1 VLGAVNRA
9 LGKGSTVV
17 CAAGGLPGELHKLWR
32 CPEPGGYHLEY
43 GYSCM
48 GYEIAGGLGVKM
60 ADPART
66 VAVLVGDG
74 SYLMMNS
81 EIATSVASRHPLLV
95 VLCDNRGFG
104 CIHRLQ
110 RATAGEAH
118 NNLCKNSFPVRAD
131 IDFVAH
137 ARALGADARHANGIA
152 ELESAVAAAKGTSRT
167 TVIVIE
173 TDPEKGT
180 AAGGAWWNV
189 PVAAVSDDAR
199 VRAAHEAWRRAA
211 DEGDA

>member
-1 VLGAVNRA
+1 
-9 LGKGSTVV
+9 
-17 CAAGGLPGELHKLWR
+17 
-32 CPEPGGYHLEY
+32 
-43 GYSCM
+43 M

-81 EIATSVASRHPLLV
+81 ELATSVASGHPLLV

-110 RATAGEAH
+110 RAAAGEPH
-118 NNLCKNSFPVRAD
+118 NNLWKDSYAAEVP

-137 ARALGADARHANGIA
+137 ARALGADAEKAADIA
-152 ELESAVAAAKGTSRT
+152 ALEAAVAKAKGAART
-167 TVIVIE
+167 TVLVIE
-173 TDPEKGT
+173 TDPQSGT

-189 PVAAVSDDAR
+189 PVAEVSGDAR
-199 VRAAHEAWRRAA
+199 VRAARDAWRRAL
-211 DEGDA
+211 DEGKD

>member
-1 VLGAVNRA
+1 
-9 LGKGSTVV
+9 
-17 CAAGGLPGELHKLWR
+17 
-32 CPEPGGYHLEY
+32 
-43 GYSCM
+43 M

-81 EIATSVASRHPLLV
+81 EIATSVASGNPLLI

-110 RATAGEAH
+110 RATAGETH
-118 NNLCKNSFPVRAD
+118 NNLWKDSFPAEAPV
-131 IDFVAH
+131 DFVAH
-137 ARALGADARHANGIA
+137 ARALGADAMAVPDVA
-152 ELESAVAAAKGTSRT
+152 ALESAVTNARNASRT

-173 TDPEKGT
+173 TDPQSGT

-189 PVAAVSDDAR
+189 PVAEVSEDAR
-199 VRAAHEAWRRAA
+199 VRAAHESWRRAVDDDA
-211 DEGDA
+211 DGDA

>member
-1 VLGAVNRA
+1 
-9 LGKGSTVV
+9 
-17 CAAGGLPGELHKLWR
+17 
-32 CPEPGGYHLEY
+32 
-43 GYSCM
+43 M

-60 ADPART
+60 ADPTRA

-81 EIATSVASRHPLLV
+81 ELATSVAAGMPLLV

-118 NNLCKNSFPVRAD
+118 NNLWKDSFPAEAP

-137 ARALGADARHANGIA
+137 ARSLGADAERIA
-152 ELESAVAAAKGTSRT
+152 DVGALEAAVARAKSARRT
-167 TVIVIE
+167 TVLVID
-173 TDPEKGT
+173 TDPQHGT

-189 PVAAVSDDAR
+189 PVAEVSQDAR
-199 VRAAHEAWRRAA
+199 VRAARDAWRRAS
-211 DEGDA
+211 DEGKD

>member
-1 VLGAVNRA
+1 
-9 LGKGSTVV
+9 
-17 CAAGGLPGELHKLWR
+17 LHKLWR

-60 ADPART
+60 ADPSRT

-81 EIATSVASRHPLLV
+81 EIATSVASRNPLLV

-110 RATAGEAH
+110 QATAGEAH
-118 NNLCKNSFPVRAD
+118 NNLWKDSFPAEAAV
-131 IDFVAH
+131 DFVAH
-137 ARALGADARHANGIA
+137 ARALGADALRADGIA
-152 ELESAVAAAKGTSRT
+152 ALEAAVAKARGAART

-173 TDPEKGT
+173 TDPQSGT

-189 PVAAVSDDAR
+189 PVAEVSEDAR
-199 VRAAHEAWRRAA
+199 VRAAHEAWHRAA
-211 DEGDA
+211 ERDGES